1 VRAPRPE
8 GEEIAGFWSRRAPF
22 RSCEAT
28 TGEEKTQPKQQPGL
42 KGRRQVIEEY
52 ITKLAANGGIVPD
65 DLKH

>member
-1 VRAPRPE
+1 MGKPDASE
-8 GEEIAGFWSRRAPF
+8 DK
-22 RSCEAT
+22 AT
-28 TGEEKTQPKQQPGL
+28 TGEEKAPPKQQPGL